1 MNPRRHLG
9 AAATAAAVAL
19 LALPGTAGAVAGK
32 RSFAQTFPVASRL
45 CTNIA
50 QGKGPARLR
59 SSAARVI
66 ADCSAL
72 QGSYNAARANV
83 LATQAALAAQGASA
97 RAGLASPCTGAAKHR
112 LACEKAHNQ
121 DRRVLGGLNRQRVKA
136 AHAYYL
142 TIESARVAFW
152 KSIRALPGG
161 AGLREDARI
170 RVEDS

>member
-9 AAATAAAVAL
+9 AAATAAAVAT
-19 LALPGTAGAVAGK
+19 LALPGAAGAAAGK
-32 RSFAQTFPVASRL
+32 KSFAQTFPVASRL
-45 CTNIA
+45 CTNVS

-59 SSAARVI
+59 SRAASVI

-83 LATQAALAAQGASA
+83 LVTQAGLAAQGTSA
-97 RAGLASPCTGAAKHR
+97 RAGLATPCTGTARNR
-112 LACEKAHNQ
+112 LACAKAHNQ
-121 DRRVLGGLNRQRVKA
+121 DRRVLGGLGRQRVKA
-136 AHAYYL
+136 AHAYYM
-142 TIESARVAFW
+142 TIESARLTFW